1 MATNR
6 FSRLAGILWGATPG
20 AQGEPPRS
28 EADLTRLEHC
38 AYFLTHVRQ
47 SFVRNRCLIRASALS
62 FSTLLA
68 LIPMLVVTI
77 SVTSSLFKS
86 AGEDQIY
93 RAINK
98 FVASVIP
105 PAEVSANPS
114 VSTNLPPL
122 ITVAGPP
129 NSRLGAPANW
139 IVLTDT
145 NLVAEK
151 NVPAGTN
158 AAATLL
164 SDRDDARLESAQKQ
178 AAKYIHD
185 FVQNTRTVTL
195 GTIGTLLLLYVAFSM
210 LANIEATFNDI
221 WGVTRGRNWRWR
233 ILLYWAT
240 LTLAVPALA
249 GAASLGG
256 GAHLMAAHELIA
268 RTPFVGRLLFQL
280 LPLGL
285 LWLVFA
291 LIYLIVP
298 NTKVRFTSAL
308 VGGLVAGSLW
318 QLNNYLGYLYVSRLT
333 TGNIIY
339 GSLGL
344 VPVFMAGLY
353 LSWVIVLLGVQVS
366 YAFQNRKFYL
376 SDRFA
381 ENVNQRGREFIALRL
396 MTCLGLRYSDGQP
409 PASARQI
416 AAELGLSTRLTQ
428 DILQTLLTGRLIS
441 EIAGPEAAYVPA
453 RPLDAINA
461 HQVLL
466 ALRSINSPVVF
477 ARREPVRD
485 EIYGEF
491 ARIEEAERVAA
502 AAVTM
507 QSLVQRARA
516 RLTAPARV
524 LADTVKPVPV
534 PAPVVTIELPAA
546 AVVEPAAAPAPEP
559 PARKIVVPEDN
570 YDFPL

>member
-1 MATNR
+1 M
-6 FSRLAGILWGATPG
+6 G
-20 AQGEPPRS
+20 
-28 EADLTRLEHC
+28 
-38 AYFLTHVRQ
+38 
-47 SFVRNRCLIRASALS
+47 
-62 FSTLLA
+62 
-68 LIPMLVVTI
+68 
-77 SVTSSLFKS
+77 
-86 AGEDQIY
+86 
-93 RAINK
+93 
-98 FVASVIP
+98 
-105 PAEVSANPS
+105 
-114 VSTNLPPL
+114 
-122 ITVAGPP
+122 
-129 NSRLGAPANW
+129 
-139 IVLTDT
+139 
-145 NLVAEK
+145 
-151 NVPAGTN
+151 
-158 AAATLL
+158 
-164 SDRDDARLESAQKQ
+164 
-178 AAKYIHD
+178 
-185 FVQNTRTVTL
+185 TL
-195 GTIGTLLLLYVAFSM
+195 GTLALLYVAFAM

-221 WGVTRGRNWRWR
+221 WGVTRSRNWRWR

-240 LTLAVPALA
+240 LTLPALALA
-249 GAASLGG
+249 GAASLAG
-256 GAHLMAAHELIA
+256 GAHLDAAHQLLA
-268 RTPFVGRLLFQL
+268 RTPVIGRLIFQL

-298 NTKVRFTSAL
+298 NTKVRFSSAL
-308 VGGLVAGSLW
+308 VGGMVAGSLW
-318 QLNNYLGYLYVSRLT
+318 QLNNYLGYLYVSRVIT
-333 TGNIIY
+333 NSMIY

-416 AAELGLSTRLTQ
+416 AAELGLSTRLAQ

-441 EIAGPEAAYVPA
+441 EIAGPEAAYMPA
-453 RPLDAINA
+453 RPLEAINA
-461 HQVLL
+461 HQVLQ
-466 ALRSINSPVVF
+466 ALRSINQPVVF

-516 RLTAPARV
+516 RLAAPP
-524 LADTVKPVPV
+524 LALAEAAASAGAAD
-534 PAPVVTIELPAA
+534 PVVTIEMPEA
-546 AVVEPAAAPAPEP
+546 AVVEPAAAPAPERP
-559 PARKIVVPEDN
+559 PRKIVVPEDN